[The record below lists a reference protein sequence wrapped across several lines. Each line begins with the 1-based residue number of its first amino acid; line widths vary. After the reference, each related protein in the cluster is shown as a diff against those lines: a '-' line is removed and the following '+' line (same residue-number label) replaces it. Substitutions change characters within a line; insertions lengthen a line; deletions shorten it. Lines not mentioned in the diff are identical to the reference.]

1 MKRIAIFLLAILIV
15 GSVGS
20 CADSNV
26 NDTVDAS
33 DASNSNQAD
42 TAVQPFDVTISVE
55 NIAAD
60 EKPVFRIKSNLPDE
74 TELLLTLE
82 NTSGFK
88 AQDNVILQNCQG
100 TSRVFSEQGNALEGN
115 YTLRVTTG
123 MPSLQEQSV
132 QDVIGSKGEYMTG
145 NLIKECSMAG
155 DTYNSIEAEFSFNI
169 DPNDSIGIEAPKEL
183 IDYPDY
189 PSVLD
194 FGAYSGIS
202 EERQNG
208 HYFIYNDYDK
218 TILQDYIDEM
228 KNKGFLYGTSGISG
242 NEFILLGNP
251 QYVLMIAE
259 EDTFVLFSIL
269 ENDGTLDPY
278 FENSDYTIQIQ
289 DDSDF
294 TPSDSTVTMGK
305 RNALE
310 SAKQYISVMAFS
322 YSGLIEQL
330 EYEGYSNSEAT
341 YAADNCG
348 ADWYEQ
354 AALSAKEYLGV
365 MSFSRQGLIEQLE
378 YEGFTYDQAVYGV
391 EQCGY

>member
-228 KNKGFLYGTSGISG
+228 KNKGFMYGTSGISG

-278 FENSDYTIQIQ
+278 FENSDYTMQIQ

-391 EQCGY
+391 EKCGY